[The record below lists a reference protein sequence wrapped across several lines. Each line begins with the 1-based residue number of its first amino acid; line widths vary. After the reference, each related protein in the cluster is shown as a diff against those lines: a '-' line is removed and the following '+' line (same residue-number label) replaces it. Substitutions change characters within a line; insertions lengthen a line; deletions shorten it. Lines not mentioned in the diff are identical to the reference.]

1 MSAIVSRI
9 PIFELMQIAKK
20 LHFPDHFSREIQQIF
35 ETIAKSAVEIQQEAY
50 CVGGFV
56 RDFYLER
63 HQTVK
68 RTDLDFVTV
77 GSGIALAQRVAA
89 HLETKQ
95 VSVYKRFGTAQIHWK
110 GYDLEFVGARKESY
124 TPDSRKPVVENGSL
138 EDDQKRRD
146 FTINALSWSLNT
158 YPFGVL
164 HDPFNGLNDLESKII
179 RTPLNPEETFS
190 DDPLRMLRAI
200 RFATTLNF
208 DIEPKTFQGIKNM
221 ASRLEII
228 SKERITDELNK
239 IVASEQ
245 PSLGF
250 ALLLSSELLHQ
261 FFPEMVALLG
271 AEELNGIG
279 HKDNF
284 WHTLKVLDNV
294 SKASEN
300 LWLRWAAIM
309 HDIAKPPTKRF
320 DPNHGWTFH
329 GHEVLGAKW
338 VPRIFRRLGLPL
350 DERMKYVQKLVR
362 LHLRP
367 IALVDEIVTDSAIR
381 RLLFD
386 AGDDIE
392 DLMKLCRADITSKNE
407 RKVKRY
413 LENFDR
419 VEKKLIEVE
428 EKDRIRNWQ
437 PPVKGEDI
445 MKAFNLQ
452 PGREVGIIK
461 NAIEEAILNGDI
473 PNEYDAAYQFMLT
486 LKDLV
491 QKKP

>member
-1 MSAIVSRI
+1 
-9 PIFELMQIAKK
+9 MQIVKK
-20 LHFPDHFSREIQQIF
+20 VHFPDHFSREIQQIF
-35 ETIAKSAVEIQQEAY
+35 ETIAKAALEVQQDAY

-63 HQTVK
+63 HQAIK

-77 GSGIALAQRVAA
+77 GSGIVLAQRVADI
-89 HLETKQ
+89 LGTKQ
-95 VSVYKRFGTAQIHWK
+95 LSIFNRFGTAHIHWK
-110 GYDLEFVGARKESY
+110 GFDLEFVGARRESY
-124 TPDSRKPVVENGSL
+124 SPDSRKPVVEDGSL

-146 FTINALSWSLNT
+146 FTINALSWSLNS
-158 YPFGVL
+158 YPLGVL
-164 HDPFNGLNDLESKII
+164 HDPFNGLHDLENKSI

-208 DIEPKTFQGIKNM
+208 DIEPNTFQGIKNM

-228 SKERITDELNK
+228 SKERIADELNK

-250 ALLLSSELLHQ
+250 ALLLSSELLNQ

-271 AEELNGIG
+271 AEELQGIG

-294 SKASEN
+294 SQVSDN

-320 DPNHGWTFH
+320 DSNHGWTFH

-386 AGDDIE
+386 AGDDID
-392 DLMKLCRADITSKNE
+392 DLMLLCRADITSKNQK
-407 RKVKRY
+407 KVKRY

-419 VEKKLIEVE
+419 VEQKLVEVE

-437 PPVKGEDI
+437 PPINGEDI

-461 NAIEEAILNGDI
+461 KAIEEAILNGDI
-473 PNEYDAAYQFMLT
+473 PNEYQAAYDFMLT
-486 LKDLV
+486 CKVLI
-491 QKKP
+491 QKIP